1 MPSHHAVRDDPAS
14 ALSSK
19 LAFGSWSMN
28 SWRSLSTRWPI
39 PVSDSLSAALLIRVN
54 RGLSDLL

>member
-1 MPSHHAVRDDPAS
+1 
-14 ALSSK
+14 
-19 LAFGSWSMN
+19 MN